1 MWVLI
6 FAIFVKTTK
15 ICTRKNFRFQKNLP
29 PLDPF
34 AKLCPLMEAFQLSG
48 TLSLT
53 CFFSTRTRFNWRAAD
68 ETDDESSECDE
79 LAEENGNAF
88 DMFS

>member
-1 MWVLI
+1 
-6 FAIFVKTTK
+6 
-15 ICTRKNFRFQKNLP
+15 
-29 PLDPF
+29 
-34 AKLCPLMEAFQLSG
+34 MEAFQLSG